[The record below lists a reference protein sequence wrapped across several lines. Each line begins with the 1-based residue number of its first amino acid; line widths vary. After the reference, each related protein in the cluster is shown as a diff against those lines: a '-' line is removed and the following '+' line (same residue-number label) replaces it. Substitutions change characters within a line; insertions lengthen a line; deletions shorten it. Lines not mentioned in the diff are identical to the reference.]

1 MLVSCAAYQNGK
13 KLGDIAES
21 EIHQYVSQPDCFVW
35 VALREPDP
43 AKLEEMRQAFDL
55 HPLAVEDARNGHQA
69 PKIEEYGDSL
79 FVVVK
84 MIEVDAQGD
93 LNTGELDIFVGRNY
107 VLSVRRNAQRGFRD
121 VRDRTEREPQLLRH
135 GSSYVLYAL
144 MDSVVDRYF
153 PILNGLEMELEKIEQ
168 RIFESGNAR
177 ANLQALYGL
186 KQKLVSMKHAVA
198 PLLEAVGKLYGGR
211 VPQVC
216 ADLQDYFRDI
226 GDHLQRLNQTI
237 DSVRDMV
244 ITAISVNLSMITLE
258 ESQTMKQLA
267 AYAALV
273 AVPTLIAGIYG
284 MNFDAMPELRWRW
297 GYPVVLALMLGID
310 MFLWRRLRKAGWL

>member
-13 KLGDIAES
+13 KIGDIAES
-21 EIHQYVSQPDCFVW
+21 EIHEYVAQPDCFVW

-43 AKLEEMRQAFDL
+43 TKLEEMREAFDL
-55 HPLAVEDARNGHQA
+55 HPLAVEDARKGHQA

-93 LNTGELDIFVGRNY
+93 LNVGELDIFAGPNY
-107 VLSVRRNAQRGFRD
+107 VLSVRRNAQRGFGD
-121 VRDRTEREPQLLRH
+121 VRERSEREPQLLQH

-153 PILNGLEMELEKIEQ
+153 PILNALELELEQIEQ
-168 RIFESGNAR
+168 RIFEAGNAR
-177 ANLQALYGL
+177 GNLKDLYGL
-186 KQKLVSMKHAVA
+186 KQKLVTMKHAVN

-211 VPQVC
+211 VPQIC
-216 ADLQDYFRDI
+216 ANLQDYFRDI

-237 DSVRDMV
+237 DAIRDMV

-258 ESQTMKQLA
+258 ESATMKRLA
-267 AYAALV
+267 AWAALV
-273 AVPTLIAGIYG
+273 AVPTMIAGIYG
-284 MNFDAMPELRWRW
+284 MNFSHMPELEWKF
-297 GYPVVLALMLGID
+297 GYPLALSLMAGID
-310 MFLWRRLRKAGWL
+310 AVLYRKLRKAGWL

>member
-21 EIHQYVSQPDCFVW
+21 EIHQYVSRPDCFVW

-43 AKLEEMRQAFDL
+43 AKLEEMQKAFDL

-84 MIEVDAQGD
+84 MIELDAQGD
-93 LNTGELDIFVGRNY
+93 LTVGELDVFVGPNY
-107 VLSVRRNAQRGFRD
+107 ILSVRRNAQRGFRD
-121 VRDRTEREPQLLRH
+121 VRERTEREPELLRH

-144 MDSVVDRYF
+144 MDSAVDRYF
-153 PILNGLEMELEKIEQ
+153 PVLNALEMELEQIEQ
-168 RIFESGNAR
+168 QIFASGNGR
-177 ANLQALYGL
+177 KNLQDLYGL
-186 KQKLVSMKHAVA
+186 KQKLVTMKHAIA

-216 ADLQDYFRDI
+216 SNLQDYFRDI
-226 GDHLQRLNQTI
+226 GDHLLRLNQTI
-237 DSVRDMV
+237 DAVRDMV

-258 ESQTMKQLA
+258 ENQTMKSLA

-284 MNFDAMPELRWRW
+284 MNFAHMPELDWRF
-297 GYPVVLALMLGID
+297 GYPLSLSLMAGID
-310 MFLWRRLRKAGWL
+310 FYLYRRFLKSGWL